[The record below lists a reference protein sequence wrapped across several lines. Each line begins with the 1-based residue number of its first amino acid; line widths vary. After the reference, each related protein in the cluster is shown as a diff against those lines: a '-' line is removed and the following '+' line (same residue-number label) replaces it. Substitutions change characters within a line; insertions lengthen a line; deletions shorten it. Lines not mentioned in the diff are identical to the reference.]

1 MRGNAADAIPPGEM
15 TGNATLLV
23 RRGLLGDAIRYSG
36 FCIPY
41 SPFIDDEDEHQHET
55 E

>member
-1 MRGNAADAIPPGEM
+1 MRGIAADAIPPGEM

-23 RRGLLGDAIRYSG
+23 RRGLRGTRFGIPGSG
-36 FCIPY
+36 FRI
-41 SPFIDDEDEHQHET
+41 PFIDDEDEHQHET

>member
-1 MRGNAADAIPPGEM
+1 MRGIAADAIPPGEM

-23 RRGLLGDAIRYSG
+23 RRGLPGTRFGLPGSV
-36 FCIPY
+36 PY
-41 SPFIDDEDEHQHET
+41 SPFIDDEDEYQYET

>member
-1 MRGNAADAIPPGEM
+1 MRGIAADAIPPGEM
-15 TGNATLLV
+15 VGNATVLV
-23 RRGLLGDAIRYSG
+23 CRGLRGDAIRYSG

-41 SPFIDDEDEHQHET
+41 SPFIDDEDEHQPEN